1 MHGAQQLPV
10 GPVDSGDVVLKIAI
24 ILPAFNEEL
33 TIAGTVEAF
42 HRARPDARIVV
53 VNNNS
58 TDRTAALARETLKKL
73 NADGEVIDE
82 FRPGK
87 GNAVRRAFLECD
99 ADVYVM
105 ADADC
110 TYPAGR
116 LEDLIRPI
124 LERRADM
131 VIGDRISGGH
141 YRRENK
147 RTFHNFGND
156 LVKWLVNRLFRAKL
170 SDIMSGYRAFSRT
183 FVKGYPILFEGYQ
196 LETDMTLHALDKRF
210 RILEIPIEYADR
222 PSGSFSKLDT
232 FGDGAKVL
240 FAITQILR
248 FYRPLF
254 FFGCISFTIFMLGL
268 IVALPVFSDWVN
280 YQYIYHVPLAVLAA
294 SLELVAVFSL
304 GIGLVL
310 DAITHQDKMKFEREL
325 LSSSQDRSQ
334 N

>member
-1 MHGAQQLPV
+1 MSGGLA
-10 GPVDSGDVVLKIAI
+10 DSGDVVPKIAI

-33 TIAGTVEAF
+33 TIAETVEAF
-42 HRARPDARIVV
+42 HRACPDARVVV

-58 TDRTAALARETLKKL
+58 ADNTSDIARETMNRL
-73 NADGEVIDE
+73 NVAGEVIDE
-82 FRPGK
+82 FRQGK
-87 GNAVRRAFLECD
+87 GNAIRRAFMECD

-116 LEDLIRPI
+116 LEDLVRPI

-147 RTFHNFGND
+147 RKFHDFGND
-156 LVKWLVNRLFRAKL
+156 LVKRLVNRLFRAKL
-170 SDIMSGYRAFSRT
+170 RDIMSGYRAFSRT
-183 FVKGYPILFEGYQ
+183 FVKSYPILFEGYQ

-210 RILEIPIEYADR
+210 RILEIPIEYSDR

-232 FGDGAKVL
+232 FGDGARVI

-254 FFGCISFTIFMLGL
+254 FFGCISFAICMLGL
-268 IVALPVFSDWVN
+268 VAALPVFSDWIN
-280 YQYIYHVPLAVLAA
+280 YHYIYHVPLAVLAA
-294 SLELVAVFSL
+294 ALELVAVFSL

-310 DAITHQDKMKFEREL
+310 DSITHQDKMKFEREL
-325 LSSSQDRSQ
+325 LASSQDRPQ
-334 N
+334 K

>member
-1 MHGAQQLPV
+1 M
-10 GPVDSGDVVLKIAI
+10 LKIAI

-33 TIAGTVEAF
+33 TIADTVEAF

-58 TDRTAALARETLKKL
+58 TDRTVALARETLKKL

-87 GNAVRRAFLECD
+87 SNAVRRAFLECD

-124 LERRADM
+124 LERHADM

-170 SDIMSGYRAFSRT
+170 GDIMSGYRAFSRT
-183 FVKGYPILFEGYQ
+183 FVKSYPILFEGYQ

-222 PSGSFSKLDT
+222 PPGSFSKLDT

-254 FFGCISFTIFMLGL
+254 FFGCISLTICGLGL
-268 IVALPVFSDWVN
+268 VAALPVFSDWIN
-280 YQYIYHVPLAVLAA
+280 YHYIYHVPLAVLAA
-294 SLELVAVFSL
+294 ALELVAAFSL

-310 DAITHQDKMKFEREL
+310 DSITHQDKMKFEREL
-325 LSSSQDRSQ
+325 LASSPDRPQ
-334 N
+334 K